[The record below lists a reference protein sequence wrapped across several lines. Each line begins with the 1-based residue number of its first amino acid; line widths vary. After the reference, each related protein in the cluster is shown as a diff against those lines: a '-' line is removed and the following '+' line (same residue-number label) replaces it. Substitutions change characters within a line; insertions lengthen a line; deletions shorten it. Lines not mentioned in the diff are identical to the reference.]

1 MFEKN
6 RTKER
11 YEPNMSNTYKVNDFS
26 KIMNERRSIRNY
38 DPTVKISQEEMTQII
53 NDTVKAPSS
62 VNMQPW
68 RFAVV
73 ASDEGKSAL
82 APLVRFN
89 KVQNETSAA
98 MIVIF
103 GDLNSFEHAEKIYG
117 TAVEQ
122 NLMPQE
128 VKDRQLEVLSPL
140 FEQMATEDKKEM
152 AIIDGALA
160 GMNLMLVARAYG
172 YDTNPIGGFEREKI
186 AEALDMDKERYYPVM
201 IVSIGKA
208 NEEGYPS
215 YRLPAADITTWK

>member
-1 MFEKN
+1 ME
-6 RTKER
+6 
-11 YEPNMSNTYKVNDFS
+11 NTYKENNFET
-26 KIMNERRSIRNY
+26 IMKGRRSIRNY
-38 DPTVKISQEEMTQII
+38 DTTVKISREEMEQII

-73 ASDEGKSAL
+73 ESVKGKEAL

-89 KVQNETSAA
+89 KLQNETSAA

-128 VKDRQLEVLSPL
+128 VKERQLEVLSPL
-140 FEQMATEDKKEM
+140 FEQMSTEDKKEM

-215 YRLPAADITTWK
+215 YRLPATDITTWK

>member
-1 MFEKN
+1 ME
-6 RTKER
+6 
-11 YEPNMSNTYKVNDFS
+11 NTYRENNFDT
-26 KIMNERRSIRNY
+26 IMKGRRSIRNY
-38 DPTVKISQEEMTQII
+38 DPTVKISREEMEQII

-68 RFAVV
+68 RFTVV
-73 ASDEGKSAL
+73 ESEAGKEAL

-89 KVQNETSAA
+89 KLQNDTSAA

-103 GDLNSFEHAEKIYG
+103 GDLESFEHAEKIYG

-128 VKDRQLEVLSPL
+128 VKERQLEVLSPL
-140 FEQMATEDKKEM
+140 FEQMSTEDKKEM
-152 AIIDGALA
+152 VTIDGALA
-160 GMNLMLVARAYG
+160 AMNLMLVARAYG
-172 YDTNPIGGFEREKI
+172 YDTNPIGGFEREQI
-186 AEALDMDKERYYPVM
+186 AEALGMDKERYYPVM

-215 YRLPAADITTWK
+215 YRLPATDITTWK

>member
-1 MFEKN
+1 ME
-6 RTKER
+6 
-11 YEPNMSNTYKVNDFS
+11 NTYKENNFDT
-26 KIMNERRSIRNY
+26 IMKGRRSIRNY
-38 DPTVKISQEEMTQII
+38 DPTVKISREEMEQII

-68 RFAVV
+68 RFTVV
-73 ASDEGKSAL
+73 ESDEGKEAL

-122 NLMPQE
+122 NLMPPE
-128 VKDRQLEVLSPL
+128 VKERQLEALSPL
-140 FEQMATEDKKEM
+140 FEQMSTEDKKEM

-160 GMNLMLVARAYG
+160 AMNLMLVARAYG

-215 YRLPAADITTWK
+215 YRLPATDITNWK

>member
-1 MFEKN
+1 ME
-6 RTKER
+6 
-11 YEPNMSNTYKVNDFS
+11 NTYKENNFDT
-26 KIMNERRSIRNY
+26 IMKGRRSIRSY
-38 DPTVKISQEEMTQII
+38 DPTVKISHEEMEQII

-68 RFAVV
+68 RFTVV
-73 ASDEGKSAL
+73 ESEAGKEAL
-82 APLVRFN
+82 EPLIRFN
-89 KVQNETSAA
+89 KLQNQTSAA

-103 GDLNSFEHAEKIYG
+103 GDLNSFEYAEKIYS

-140 FEQMATEDKKEM
+140 FEQMATEDKKET

-160 GMNLMLVARAYG
+160 AMNLMLVARAYG

-186 AEALDMDKERYYPVM
+186 AEALGMDKERYYPVM

-215 YRLPAADITTWK
+215 YRLPATDITTWK

>member
-1 MFEKN
+1 MEK
-6 RTKER
+6 
-11 YEPNMSNTYKVNDFS
+11 TYKENNFDT
-26 KIMNERRSIRNY
+26 IMKGRRSIRNY
-38 DPTVKISQEEMTQII
+38 DSTVKISREEMEQII

-73 ASDEGKSAL
+73 ESDEGKEAI

-89 KVQNETSAA
+89 KLQNETSAA

-128 VKDRQLEVLSPL
+128 VKERQLEVLSPL
-140 FEQMATEDKKEM
+140 FEQMSTEDKKEM

-186 AEALDMDKERYYPVM
+186 AEALEMDKERYYPVM

>member
-1 MFEKN
+1 ME
-6 RTKER
+6 
-11 YEPNMSNTYKVNDFS
+11 NTYKETNFET
-26 KIMNERRSIRNY
+26 IMKGRRSIRNY
-38 DPTVKISQEEMTQII
+38 DPTVKISREEMEQII

-68 RFAVV
+68 RFTVV
-73 ASDEGKSAL
+73 ESEEGKATL
-82 APLVRFN
+82 APLIRFN
-89 KVQNETSAA
+89 KMQNETSAA

-122 NLMPQE
+122 NLMPLE
-128 VKDRQLEVLSPL
+128 VKERQLEVLSPL
-140 FEQMATEDKKEM
+140 FEQMAIEDKRET

-160 GMNLMLVARAYG
+160 AMNLMLVARAYG
-172 YDTNPIGGFEREKI
+172 YDTNPIGGFERDQV
-186 AEALDMDKERYYPVM
+186 ADALGMDSERYVPVM